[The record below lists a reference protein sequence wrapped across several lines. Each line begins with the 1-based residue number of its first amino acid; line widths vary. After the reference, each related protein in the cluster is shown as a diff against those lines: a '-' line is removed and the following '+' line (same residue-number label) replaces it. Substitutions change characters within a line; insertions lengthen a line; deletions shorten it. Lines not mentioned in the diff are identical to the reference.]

1 MVLVSALSSLSTSQS
16 DSQWLCNDVPV
27 PQVQTRSRWSD
38 LLSVSGLRRLTLSD
52 GNGGVAVCWW
62 ESHSALSNSH
72 VSPVITQTSPSS
84 APATEYFQI
93 KQHGASWWKMS
104 AKSLIRYRNTVGGND
119 PLSTTSP
126 QLWSSDKDSVKK
138 SSMRDSGSVSET
150 SSNNRL
156 EEDSFDEGID
166 DILAQVRTGV
176 HVKTFSRLCS

>member
-16 DSQWLCNDVPV
+16 DSQWLGNDVPV

-38 LLSVSGLRRLTLSD
+38 LLSVSGLRPLTLSD

-93 KQHGASWWKMS
+93 KQHGAS
-104 AKSLIRYRNTVGGND
+104 
-119 PLSTTSP
+119 
-126 QLWSSDKDSVKK
+126 
-138 SSMRDSGSVSET
+138 
-150 SSNNRL
+150 
-156 EEDSFDEGID
+156 
-166 DILAQVRTGV
+166 
-176 HVKTFSRLCS
+176 